1 MVAAVARHETI
12 FTVLGDSAR
21 HRAQRALNLQLGVC
35 LALAIVLA
43 ARFPAW
49 WPATALLV
57 SAALYA
63 AWGLL
68 ARRLERSETT
78 ARKWDHYVSVV
89 IATAAGFT
97 AAVGL
102 IGLALVAFAGNGR
115 SPYTP
120 CGPGAKVAF
129 CQALEHPA
137 SGPKLP
143 IP

>member
-21 HRAQRALNLQLGVC
+21 HRAERALNLQLGVC

-57 SAALYA
+57 SSCLYA
-63 AWGLL
+63 AWGLVAHRL
-68 ARRLERSETT
+68 ARSGNT
-78 ARKWDHYVSVV
+78 ARKWHRYVSVV
-89 IATAAGFT
+89 IAAAASFA

-102 IGLALVAFAGNGR
+102 IGLALVAFTGTGR

-120 CGPGAKVAF
+120 CGPGAKSAF
-129 CQALEHPA
+129 CQAMEHPA

-143 IP
+143 IR